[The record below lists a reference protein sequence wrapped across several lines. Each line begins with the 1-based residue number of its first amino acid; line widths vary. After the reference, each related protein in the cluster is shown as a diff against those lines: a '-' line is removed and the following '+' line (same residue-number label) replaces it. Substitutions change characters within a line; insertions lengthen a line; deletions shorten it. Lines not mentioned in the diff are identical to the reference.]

1 MEDRYQL
8 SDLFKSSTPG
18 NDDSRLFELTTHIM
32 ADYQM
37 ELIRLEIRKTE
48 KMLQDPEILDSAD
61 KLKQVQTHYQ
71 DLLKTRNALA
81 KKLGERVVNL

>member
-1 MEDRYQL
+1 
-8 SDLFKSSTPG
+8 
-18 NDDSRLFELTTHIM
+18 M